1 MNTLNKIPRATTA
14 SGWGPKKIKKKKPP
28 FPLFLFSFS
37 FFFFLQNYAKHTFCN
52 FLDQA
57 RMSSLGQTYHLT
69 QATIEQALACAYVY
83 LARICLTKI
92 PIH

>member
-37 FFFFLQNYAKHTFCN
+37 FFFFPSKIMQNTHFATF
-52 FLDQA
+52 LIK
-57 RMSSLGQTYHLT
+57 R
-69 QATIEQALACAYVY
+69 E
-83 LARICLTKI
+83 
-92 PIH
+92 